1 MNVGEIEYTVAIETE
16 ESIKAADKS
25 VKSLD
30 NIDKKM
36 RETER
41 QSEKLGVSMKK
52 LATAISGVIAI
63 SGVVSEFSRAI
74 DITKEF
80 NATISNLSALTGL
93 VGDDLKRLEDAA
105 KRIGATTSLSATQAA
120 AGMKLIGSQIP
131 ELLKSTDALES
142 VTKAAAVL
150 AEAAG
155 TSLPE
160 AAQAISGAI
169 NQFKLGAKD
178 TDDII
183 NTLAAGAK
191 EGASSVQET
200 AAALAVA
207 GTTAEGAGVSFGE
220 FNALVQTLAK
230 GQITASEAGTALRN
244 VILKLDTSVD
254 KNLRPSVVGMGA
266 ALRNL
271 QKEVASGTTTYEA
284 FGLVNKTAAD
294 VLLQNIDYYEKTE
307 AAIKGTNEAY
317 DQQAKNNDNL
327 KTDLDAL
334 NSAYENIL
342 ITVGQKVDPVFR
354 SFTQTLTEMLS
365 AVAKS
370 DDGVST
376 LDNMLNLAAAAGA
389 SMAAVMARQVVVSI
403 GSYVTAQYGAIT
415 ATLSKIKADKAAAA
429 LAARRAAAEKI
440 AAMAVLDTA
449 KAELAAAKGATAH
462 AAALNNLNQAKARAL
477 SATAAYNSATAAL
490 GTTAVGATTAV
501 TALRAAMSFLGGP
514 AGVAM
519 LAAAAFFAFSGSS
532 KEVESSLID
541 LRSPLDE
548 TIAKFKELSEV
559 AQKEALRKAAQDVR
573 NAEQEYR
580 SFGGEIANVLSSFR
594 REWRGA
600 SSETVGL
607 MGDIAETARAV
618 SQGVQG
624 DFSAMYKAIESNAEI
639 SEELKAALLDLTAQ
653 AESAANNANT
663 LKSNADAL
671 NATMQDTERDS
682 KAAADGVN
690 SLNEAFRAGS
700 NAAKDYAQKTN
711 RALEDLQDKSAL
723 GKLMRDI
730 RDNAD
735 AWKDAT
741 KEQMDAAV
749 SAAMAVDAYNA
760 SVEAKRKADSAATKA
775 ANSHASEQKR
785 LADEAKRNAEH
796 NQKAIKSLQ
805 DALKGASLGARELAQ
820 EQAALT
826 LNKYATPEQIA
837 EVKQL
842 AAALYDAKK
851 VMEFDEVLSAK
862 DQYKNAIAD
871 IDSLLAA
878 RKISE
883 DQHRQYTLKAEQDL
897 QKKLRQIAYDE
908 DLAQYDK
915 GYAAQ
920 SDFDQKM
927 ADLNALLEAQKISE
941 DQYREYTLN
950 AERELKDRLMQLDQE
965 RFEAQSLGNQML
977 MKSLDGVKSH
987 AADAFIEFASGAKS
1001 GSDAAK
1007 ALGQAIGQSVLRAL
1021 VDMGVQMAVNAVKE
1035 KLFAAQS
1042 AATAATTGAAITAA
1056 YTPAAAA
1063 ASIATFGSAV
1073 KAGMASM
1080 AAAVPA
1086 MLSMFGGGREHGGPV
1101 DPSKFYRV
1109 NEGGKPELLNVGNK
1123 QYLMPNQRGEV
1134 VSNADATA
1142 GLSGGGVTINVH
1154 ESPRSSVTVDA
1165 QQQPDGSYIVDVVV
1179 NDAMAGGKMADMLQ
1193 SGYGLQRAGV

>member
-25 VKSLD
+25 VRSLD

-80 NATISNLSALTGL
+80 NTTISNLSALTGL

-183 NTLAAGAK
+183 NALAAGAK

-230 GQITASEAGTALRN
+230 GQITAAEAGTALRN
-244 VILKLDTSVD
+244 VILRLDTSVD

-271 QKEVASGTTTYEA
+271 EKEVAAGTTTYDA

-307 AAIKGTNEAY
+307 TAIKGTNEAY

-403 GSYVTAQYGAIT
+403 GSYVTAQYSALT
-415 ATLSKIKADKAAAA
+415 ATLAKIKADKAAAA
-429 LAARRAAAEKI
+429 LAAHRAAAEKI
-440 AAMAVLDTA
+440 AAMVVLDSA

-490 GTTAVGATTAV
+490 GATAVGATTAV

-532 KEVESSLID
+532 KEVEDSLIN
-541 LRSPLDE
+541 LREPLDE
-548 TIAKFKELSEV
+548 TISKFKELSEV
-559 AQKEALRKAAQDVR
+559 AQKEALRKAAQDIR
-573 NAEQEYR
+573 EAESEYR
-580 SFGGEIANVLSSFR
+580 SFGSEIANVLSSFR

-600 SSETVGL
+600 SDETVSL
-607 MGDIAETARAV
+607 MRRIAETSRAI
-618 SQGVQG
+618 SSGAQG
-624 DFSAMYKAIESNAEI
+624 DFGAMYKAIESNAEI
-639 SEELKAALLDLTAQ
+639 SEELKSALLGLVAQ
-653 AESAANNANT
+653 AESAANSANSM
-663 LKSNADAL
+663 KSGLDRL
-671 NATMQDTERDS
+671 NATMLDTESDAKSAASGIDQLSESMRTGS
-682 KAAADGVN
+682 AAA
-690 SLNEAFRAGS
+690 R
-700 NAAKDYAQKTN
+700 DYARETT
-711 RALEDLQDKSAL
+711 RSLEDMQDKSTL

-775 ANSHASEQKR
+775 SNAHASEQKR

-796 NQKAIKSLQ
+796 NQKAIKSIK

-826 LNKYATPEQIA
+826 LNKYATPEQIS

-842 AAALYDAKK
+842 AAALYDTKK

-862 DQYKNAIAD
+862 DQYKNTISD
-871 IDSLLAA
+871 INSLLAE

-908 DLAQYDK
+908 NLAQYDK
-915 GYAAQ
+915 GYSAQ

-927 ADLNALLEAQKISE
+927 EDLNMLLEAEKISE
-941 DQYREYTLN
+941 DEHREYTLN
-950 AERELKDRLMQLDQE
+950 AERELKEQLMQLDQE
-965 RFEAQSLGNQML
+965 RFEAQSLGNKLL
-977 MKSLDGVKSH
+977 MKSLDSVKAN

-1001 GSDAAK
+1001 GSDAVK
-1007 ALGQAIGQSVLRAL
+1007 ALGQAIGQSVTKAL
-1021 VDMGVQMAVNAVKE
+1021 VDMGVQMAVNAAKE
-1035 KLFAAQS
+1035 KIFAAQS
-1042 AATAATTGAAITAA
+1042 AATAATTGAAIATA
-1056 YTPAAAA
+1056 YTPAAAV
-1063 ASIATFGSAV
+1063 ASIASFGGAAA
-1073 KAGMASM
+1073 AGTAAM

-1086 MLSMFGGGREHGGPV
+1086 MLAMFGGGREHGGPV

-1142 GLSGGGVTINVH
+1142 AGSGGGVTINIH
-1154 ESPRSSVTVDA
+1154 ESANATASVET
-1165 QQQPDGSYIVDVVV
+1165 QQQPDGSYIVDVIV
-1179 NDAMAGGKMADMLQ
+1179 NDMMAGGRTSDALQ

>member
-30 NIDKKM
+30 NVEKKM
-36 RETER
+36 REAER

-334 NSAYENIL
+334 SSAYENIL

-403 GSYVTAQYGAIT
+403 GSYVTAQYSAIT

-429 LAARRAAAEKI
+429 LTARRAAAEKI

-490 GTTAVGATTAV
+490 GATAVGATTAV

-532 KEVESSLID
+532 KEVETSLID

-548 TIAKFKELSEV
+548 TIAKFKELSDV
-559 AQKEALRKAAQDVR
+559 AQKEALRRAAQDVR
-573 NAEQEYR
+573 DAEQEYR
-580 SFGGEIANVLSSFR
+580 SFGTEIANVLSSFR

-600 SSETVGL
+600 SDETVTL
-607 MGDIAETARAV
+607 MGQIAETSRAI
-618 SQGVQG
+618 SSGVQG
-624 DFSAMYKAIESNAEI
+624 DFGAMYKAIESNAEI
-639 SEELKAALLDLTAQ
+639 SEELKAVLLGLVGQ
-653 AESAANNANT
+653 AEAAANSANSM
-663 LKSNADAL
+663 KSGLDQL
-671 NATMQDTERDS
+671 NATMLETESDAKSAASGIDQLSESMRTGS
-682 KAAADGVN
+682 AAA
-690 SLNEAFRAGS
+690 R
-700 NAAKDYAQKTN
+700 DYARDTT
-711 RALEDLQDKSAL
+711 RALEDMQDKSAL

-842 AAALYDAKK
+842 AAALYNAKK
-851 VMEFDEVLSAK
+851 AMEFDEVLSAK
-862 DQYKNAIAD
+862 DQHKNAISD

-883 DQHRQYTLKAEQDL
+883 DQHRQYTLKAEQEL

-941 DQYREYTLN
+941 DQHREYTLN
-950 AERELKDRLMQLDQE
+950 AERELKEQLMQLDQE
-965 RFEAQSLGNQML
+965 RFESQSIGNQML

-1001 GSDAAK
+1001 GGDAAK
-1007 ALGQAIGQSVLRAL
+1007 ALGQAIGQSVIKAL

-1042 AATAATTGAAITAA
+1042 VSTAATAGTSIATA
-1056 YTPAAAA
+1056 YTPAATA
-1063 ASIATFGSAV
+1063 ASIASFGGAAAAGL
-1073 KAGMASM
+1073 AGMA
-1080 AAAVPA
+1080 AAIPA
-1086 MLSMFGGGREHGGPV
+1086 MMSMFGGGREHGGPV

-1134 VSNADATA
+1134 VSNKDATA
-1142 GLSGGGVTINVH
+1142 GGGGMVFNVSIAVEGVADAEQARQQGIEFSEAFVSGVQRVINSNL
-1154 ESPRSSVTVDA
+1154 SPGGAIWQTV
-1165 QQQPDGSYIVDVVV
+1165 
-1179 NDAMAGGKMADMLQ
+1179 K
-1193 SGYGLQRAGV
+1193 